1 MTPNDSARLHT
12 SWHHTV
18 VHFMNGPL
26 FAHNGIMQVYSSREV
41 AQEVAHELNRR
52 FECTDYSV
60 GDTNDRPT
68 EPSYWAVR

>member
-1 MTPNDSARLHT
+1 MTPKDSARLHT
-12 SWHHTV
+12 SWHHTL
-18 VHFMNGPL
+18 VHLMNCPL
-26 FAHNGIMQVYSSREV
+26 FAYNGIMQVYSSREV
-41 AQEVAHELNRR
+41 AQEVADELNRR

>member
-1 MTPNDSARLHT
+1 
-12 SWHHTV
+12 
-18 VHFMNGPL
+18 MNGPL
-26 FAHNGIMQVYSSREV
+26 FAYNGIMQVYSSREV
-41 AQEVAHELNRR
+41 AQEVADELNRR